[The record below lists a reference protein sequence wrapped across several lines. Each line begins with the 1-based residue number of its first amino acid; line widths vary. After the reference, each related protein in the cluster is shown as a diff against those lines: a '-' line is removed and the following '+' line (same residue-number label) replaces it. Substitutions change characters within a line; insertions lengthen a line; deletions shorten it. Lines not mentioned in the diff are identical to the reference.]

1 MEELHVIVSCDQL
14 GQTFRAA
21 PRVETENNA
30 YVKFWSDQ
38 QRVLWYVMAFSFDP
52 VQKLSLEC
60 SFRRSAGPVRFR
72 DLEQSRINLRH
83 NTDMLSDH
91 SALSGFFE

>member
-1 MEELHVIVSCDQL
+1 
-14 GQTFRAA
+14 
-21 PRVETENNA
+21 
-30 YVKFWSDQ
+30 
-38 QRVLWYVMAFSFDP
+38 MAFSFDP

-60 SFRRSAGPVRFR
+60 SVRRSAGPVRFR

-83 NTDMLSDH
+83 NTDMLSKH